1 MTAQKDRARVWG
13 PAATLGWVVLVL
25 IVSTTA
31 EYVVFQTVFFE
42 TFVGTSTDD
51 LDAATASLIVSF
63 AITTTLTV
71 TAVKLRRGASAQDYF
86 ALRAFPLKSVSG
98 WLVLG
103 AVVATLVTW
112 IRLPEETVAD
122 ARLLEQRALV
132 PYAIGLILL
141 APLAEEL
148 LFRGF
153 AISGFCGSRFSSAVA
168 VPVSAVFWASAHSEE
183 SWVDYIALFVLGCVL
198 GVLRVKSRSTL
209 PPLSLHMVSNLGA
222 FLFAVARSWF

>member
-1 MTAQKDRARVWG
+1 
-13 PAATLGWVVLVL
+13 L
-25 IVSTTA
+25 IVSTAA
-31 EYVVFQTVFFE
+31 EHLVFQFVFFE
-42 TFVGTSTDD
+42 TFVGASTDD

-71 TAVKLRRGASAQDYF
+71 IAVKLRRGASAQDYF
-86 ALRAFPLKSVSG
+86 ALGPPPSLNSVSG

-132 PYAIGLILL
+132 PYVIGLILL
-141 APLAEEL
+141 APIAEEL

-153 AISGFCGSRFSSAVA
+153 AISGFCGSRFSSAIA
-168 VPVSAVFWASAHSEE
+168 VPVSAVLWASAHPGD

-198 GVLRVKSRSTL
+198 GVVRVKSRSIL
-209 PPLSLHMVSNLGA
+209 PPLSLHMVVNLGA